1 MKLGANGRNIC
12 PSFEGG
18 DCTTL
23 KLRVL
28 KIRIDGS
35 FCLREIPN
43 KLLKQLNYWLSNNF
57 SEFFLA
63 YSVFVFFCAG
73 KRTPGGRQEVWN
85 WEIMFL
91 HSYNFLCAN
100 TFFGPRPPQLV
111 SMWPRGFA
119 FVCVCISLSFYL
131 GCTRDRGGGILLEDK
146 TSAPDVFS

>member
-1 MKLGANGRNIC
+1 MFIYPHKIDKTIKYHIMKLGANGRNIC

-35 FCLREIPN
+35 FCLRQILIFCS
-43 KLLKQLNYWLSNNF
+43 KLYTP
-57 SEFFLA
+57 FL
-63 YSVFVFFCAG
+63 FVCAG

-85 WEIMFL
+85 WETMFL
-91 HSYNFLCAN
+91 HSYNFVCAN

-131 GCTRDRGGGILLEDK
+131 GRTRDKGGGGN
-146 TSAPDVFS
+146 SPRG